1 MAVSVEVNGKRVE
14 INAVFKDAYGVVTN
28 PPAGA
33 TYEWSVIEGGDIAVV
48 VFKGPGNS
56 ICTVTPIDVGQL
68 TIGLAVKGESLE
80 TPLIGELVINVISMQ
95 PVSVELNGSVFNNA

>member
-14 INAVFKDAYGVVTN
+14 INAVFKDTIGVETT

-56 ICTVTPIDVGQL
+56 ICMVTPIDVGQL
-68 TIGLAVKGESLE
+68 TIGLAVKAESLE

-95 PVSVELNGSVFNNA
+95 PVSVELIGFINDNA